1 MTTPFSFKTFDHT
14 DIEKLGR
21 AEGNSV
27 VVTAKGNAERGTDG
41 ELYGTHGVVSRAS
54 KKTRGVKIRI
64 GKLSIIIGAYTYG
77 VEPPENE
84 GALKL
89 YATDADG
96 IEMGSHLLEND
107 GTHVIN
113 NGEDYAV
120 RYSKLEEAFNELKGQ
135 HNKLQA
141 AFDAHTHP
149 GVTSGES
156 STGTTAPSGAESSA
170 DIEPAKIVEVRLP

>member
-1 MTTPFSFKTFDHT
+1 MTSPLSFITFDHT
-14 DIEKLGR
+14 DIETLGR

-64 GKLSIIIGAYTYG
+64 GKLSIIVGAYTYG
-77 VEPPENE
+77 VEPPANE

-96 IEMGSHLLEND
+96 NEKGSHLLDND

-113 NGEDYAV
+113 NGTDWAV
-120 RYSKLEEAFNELKGQ
+120 RYSALETAFNQLRAD
-135 HNKLQA
+135 HNKLA
-141 AFDAHTHP
+141 ASYDLHTHT
-149 GVTSGES
+149 GVTPGPS
-156 STGTTAPSGAESSA
+156 STSTTVASGAESTA
-170 DIEPAKIVEVRLP
+170 DIAPAKIEEVRLP

>member
-1 MTTPFSFKTFDHT
+1 MTNPFSFITFDHT
-14 DIEKLGR
+14 GIEKLGR
-21 AEGNSV
+21 ADGNSV

-64 GKLSIIIGAYTYG
+64 GKLSIAIAAYTYG

-96 IEMGSHLLEND
+96 VEVGSHLLDSD
-107 GTHVIN
+107 GTHVFN
-113 NGEDYAV
+113 EGEDWAV
-120 RYSKLEEAFNELKGQ
+120 RYSALETAFNELQGQ
-135 HNKLQA
+135 HNKLQS
-141 AFDAHTHP
+141 AFDLHTHG
-149 GVTSGES
+149 GVETGGG
-156 STGTTAPSGAESSA
+156 STAIPAPSGAESTTDISA
-170 DIEPAKIVEVRLP
+170 AKVEEILIP

>member
-1 MTTPFSFKTFDHT
+1 MITPFSFISFDHT
-14 DIEKLGR
+14 DIETLGR

-64 GKLSIIIGAYTYG
+64 GKLSIIVGAYTYG
-77 VEPPENE
+77 VEPPANE

-96 IEMGSHLLEND
+96 TEKGSHLLDSD

-113 NGEDYAV
+113 NGTDWAV
-120 RYSKLEEAFNELKGQ
+120 RYSKLEEAFNELKSK

-141 AFDAHTHP
+141 AFDMHTHP
-149 GVTSGES
+149 GVTPGQSA
-156 STGTTAPSGAESSA
+156 TGTTAPSGAESSA
-170 DIEPAKIVEVRLP
+170 DIEPAKVEEVRLP

>member
-1 MTTPFSFKTFDHT
+1 MTNPFSFITFDHT
-14 DIEKLGR
+14 DIETLGR

-27 VVTAKGNAERGTDG
+27 IVTAKGNAERGTDG

-64 GKLSIIIGAYTYG
+64 GKLSIIVGAYTYG
-77 VEPPENE
+77 VEPPDNE

-96 IEMGSHLLEND
+96 AETGSHLLDSDGKHVFND
-107 GTHVIN
+107 G
-113 NGEDYAV
+113 EDWAV
-120 RYSKLEEAFNELKGQ
+120 RYSALETAFNELQGK

-141 AFDAHTHP
+141 AFDGHTHG
-149 GVTSGES
+149 GVKSGSS
-156 STGTTAPSGAESSA
+156 STAIPAPSGAESSA
-170 DIEPAKIVEVRLP
+170 DITESKIEEILVP

>member
-1 MTTPFSFKTFDHT
+1 MTNPFSFITFDHT
-14 DIEKLGR
+14 DIETLGR

-27 VVTAKGNAERGTDG
+27 IVTAKGNAERGTDG

-77 VEPPENE
+77 VEPPDNE

-96 IEMGSHLLEND
+96 NEKGSHLLDND

-113 NGEDYAV
+113 NGED
-120 RYSKLEEAFNELKGQ
+120 
-135 HNKLQA
+135 
-141 AFDAHTHP
+141 
-149 GVTSGES
+149 
-156 STGTTAPSGAESSA
+156 
-170 DIEPAKIVEVRLP
+170 

>member
-1 MTTPFSFKTFDHT
+1 MITPFSFITFDHT
-14 DIEKLGR
+14 DIETLGR
-21 AEGNSV
+21 ADGNSV
-27 VVTAKGNAERGTDG
+27 IVTAKGNAERGTDG

-64 GKLSIIIGAYTYG
+64 GKLSIIVGAYTYG
-77 VEPPENE
+77 VEPPANE

-96 IEMGSHLLEND
+96 VEVGSHLLDRD
-107 GTHVIN
+107 GTHVFN
-113 NGEDYAV
+113 EGEDWAV
-120 RYSKLEEAFNELKGQ
+120 RYTALETAFNELKGK

-149 GVTSGES
+149 GVESGSS
-156 STGTTAPSGAESSA
+156 STGMTVASGAESEA
-170 DIEPAKIVEVRLP
+170 DITPAKIVEVRLP

>member
-1 MTTPFSFKTFDHT
+1 MTNPFSFITFDHT
-14 DIEKLGR
+14 DIETLGR

-27 VVTAKGNAERGTDG
+27 IVTAKGNAERGTDG

-64 GKLSIIIGAYTYG
+64 GKLSIIVGAYTYG
-77 VEPPENE
+77 VEPPDNE

-96 IEMGSHLLEND
+96 AETGSHLLDSD
-107 GTHVIN
+107 GTHVFN
-113 NGEDYAV
+113 NGEDWAV
-120 RYSKLEEAFNELKGQ
+120 RYSALETAFNELQGK

-141 AFDAHTHP
+141 AFDGHTHG
-149 GVTSGES
+149 GVKSGSS
-156 STGTTAPSGAESSA
+156 STAIPAPSGAESSA
-170 DIEPAKIVEVRLP
+170 DITESKIEEILVP

>member
-1 MTTPFSFKTFDHT
+1 MTNPFSFITFDHT
-14 DIEKLGR
+14 DIETLGR

-27 VVTAKGNAERGTDG
+27 IVTAKGNAERGTDG

-64 GKLSIIIGAYTYG
+64 GKLSIIVGAYTYG
-77 VEPPENE
+77 VEPPDNE

-96 IEMGSHLLEND
+96 NEKGSHLLDND

-113 NGEDYAV
+113 NGEDWAV

-141 AFDAHTHP
+141 AFDLHTHG
-149 GVTSGES
+149 GVETGGG
-156 STGTTAPSGAESSA
+156 STAAPAPSGAESTA
-170 DIEPAKIVEVRLP
+170 DITPAKIVEVRLP